1 MISYEYFELELHEAL
16 MDYLE
21 ANVMFTLVQY
31 TLMANLFYTMIQEC
45 SVQHIHIIYCLSG
58 GITGAGARITG
69 TVGDVFAR
77 LTLDEEFIDK

>member
-45 SVQHIHIIYCLSG
+45 SV
-58 GITGAGARITG
+58 
-69 TVGDVFAR
+69 
-77 LTLDEEFIDK
+77 